1 VIITA
6 TSCALNKDQCLKT
19 RPDSLYGQPRSPGP
33 EGLPS
38 AIGAGYYVVLSTI
51 LEMGLELTLIINRR
65 S

>member
-19 RPDSLYGQPRSPGP
+19 RSNSLYGQPRSPGP

-38 AIGAGYYVVLSTI
+38 AIGPGYYVVLSRMLHLDFREFI
-51 LEMGLELTLIINRR
+51 F
-65 S
+65 